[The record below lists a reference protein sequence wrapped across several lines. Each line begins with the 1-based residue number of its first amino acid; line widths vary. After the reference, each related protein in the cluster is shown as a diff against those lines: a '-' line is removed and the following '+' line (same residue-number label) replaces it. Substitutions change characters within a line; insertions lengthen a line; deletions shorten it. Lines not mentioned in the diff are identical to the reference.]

1 MIYLDNSAT
10 TFPKPE
16 PVRQAMAQALIKYGA
31 NPGRAGHRA
40 AMVSSEAV
48 YRARAAAADFF
59 GAEHPE
65 QVIFTPGCTWSLN
78 MVLRGRLKP
87 GDHVVISCVE
97 HNAVYRT
104 VAAMAAEGIHFTAA
118 RIFPGDDARTLEA
131 FESCIKS
138 NTKMIVCTHGSN
150 VFGIRLP
157 VEKIAALAHR
167 HHAEMVV
174 DAAQSAGIYPYDLK
188 KTDIDFL
195 CCSGHKGLYG
205 PMGIGLLIAGGE
217 PLEPLVRGGTGSRSV
232 DAEQPEEY
240 PDRLE
245 SGTPNVPGIVGLAAG
260 IRFVM
265 QKGIPRI
272 AAYEEK
278 LMQQL
283 KSRLA
288 QVDGVQ
294 LYVPAD
300 VPCFPVLSFNISDI
314 PSEEVAERLDRSGIA
329 VRAGLHCAPL
339 AHRWMG
345 TLEQGT
351 VRVSVSAFNHPE
363 EMERLV
369 TVLKDWTKSKKTS

>member
-1 MIYLDNSAT
+1 
-10 TFPKPE
+10 
-16 PVRQAMAQALIKYGA
+16 
-31 NPGRAGHRA
+31 
-40 AMVSSEAV
+40 
-48 YRARAAAADFF
+48 
-59 GAEHPE
+59 
-65 QVIFTPGCTWSLN
+65 
-78 MVLRGRLKP
+78 
-87 GDHVVISCVE
+87 
-97 HNAVYRT
+97 
-104 VAAMAAEGIHFTAA
+104 
-118 RIFPGDDARTLEA
+118 
-131 FESCIKS
+131 
-138 NTKMIVCTHGSN
+138 
-150 VFGIRLP
+150 
-157 VEKIAALAHR
+157 
-167 HHAEMVV
+167 
-174 DAAQSAGIYPYDLK
+174 
-188 KTDIDFL
+188 
-195 CCSGHKGLYG
+195 
-205 PMGIGLLIAGGE
+205 MGIGLLIAGGE

-345 TLEQGT
+345 TLEQET
-351 VRVSVSAFNHPE
+351 VRVSVSAFNRPE

>member
-40 AMVSSEAV
+40 AMASSEAV

-104 VAAMAAEGIHFTAA
+104 VAAMAVEGIHFTAA

-174 DAAQSAGIYPYDLK
+174 DAAQSAGVYPYDLK

>member
-40 AMVSSEAV
+40 AMASSEAV

-157 VEKIAALAHR
+157 VEKIAALAHS

-174 DAAQSAGIYPYDLK
+174 DAAQSAGIYSYDLK